1 MNAIETTRR
10 RVFRPK
16 WWAVLLTLVFVIVT
30 IRLGN
35 WQGDRAAYKIAQQT
49 QLDAAMKSTPLDV
62 ATLNASKENIAT
74 LRYRPVTAR
83 GTFDA
88 KHLYFVDNKIQDGK
102 AGYAVL
108 QRLTFDGTNRSV
120 FVERGWVAANAD
132 RAQLP
137 SIDTPANIVSIS
149 GRINLPISRNPGTIT
164 NDFATA
170 RINYVNLEE
179 LQSRLGKALGDSG
192 AVIEPYVFEQSAG
205 DGFIA
210 GTQRALPSSGHQKNL
225 AYQVQWY
232 AFAGLALILFLF
244 FSFRR
249 VDALSDETNSSMR
262 PQ

>member
-1 MNAIETTRR
+1 MGFLRVTSGASSH

-16 WWAVLLTLVFVIVT
+16 WWAVVLTLVFVIVT

-49 QLDAAMKSTPLDV
+49 QLDAAMKSTPLD
-62 ATLNASKENIAT
+62 ASTVSANEENIAT
-74 LRYRPVTAR
+74 LRYRPITAR

-108 QRLTFDGTNRSV
+108 QRFFFERGHRSV
-120 FVERGWVAANAD
+120 FVERGWIAANAD
-132 RAQLP
+132 RSQLP
-137 SIDTPANIVSIS
+137 TIDTPTGGVSIS
-149 GRINLPISRNPGTIT
+149 GRINLPVSRNPGTID
-164 NDFATA
+164 NDFSTS
-170 RINYVNLEE
+170 RINYVNLKE
-179 LQSRLGKALGDSG
+179 LQSRVGKALGVYGD
-192 AVIEPYVFEQSAG
+192 IEPYILEQSAG

-244 FSFRR
+244 FSFRK
-249 VDALSDETNSSMR
+249 VEVSA
-262 PQ
+262 

>member
-1 MNAIETTRR
+1 MGFLRVSSSASSRR
-10 RVFRPK
+10 IFRPK
-16 WWAVLLTLVFVIVT
+16 GWAVLLTLVFVIVT

-35 WQGDRAAYKIAQQT
+35 WQGDRAAYKIEQQS
-49 QLDAAMKSTPLDV
+49 QLDAAMKAAPLD
-62 ATLNASKENIAT
+62 ASKVSASEDGIAA
-74 LRYRPVTAR
+74 LRYRPIAAR
-83 GTFDA
+83 GMFDA

-120 FVERGWVAANAD
+120 FVERGWIAANAD

-149 GRINLPISRNPGTIT
+149 GRINLPISRNPGTID

-179 LQSRLGKALGDSG
+179 LQSRLNVK
-192 AVIEPYVFEQSAG
+192 IEPYLIEQSAG

-249 VDALSDETNSSMR
+249 VEALGEETNSSAR

>member
-1 MNAIETTRR
+1 MVIDASAATR
-10 RVFRPK
+10 RVFHPK

-35 WQGDRAAYKIAQQT
+35 WQGDRAAYKVSQQS
-49 QLDAAMKSTPLDV
+49 QLDAAMKSAPLAIENV
-62 ATLNASKENIAT
+62 AFDHAKAIEF
-74 LRYRPVTAR
+74 RYRPITAR

-108 QRLTFDGTNRSV
+108 HRFTLEQTNRSV
-120 FVERGWVAANAD
+120 FVERGWVAASGD
-132 RAQLP
+132 RTKLP
-137 SIDTPANIVSIS
+137 GIDTPTNIVSIS
-149 GRINLPISRNPGTIT
+149 GRINLPISRNPGTVD
-164 NDFATA
+164 NDFSTP
-170 RINYVNLEE
+170 RINYVNLKE
-179 LQSRLGKALGDSG
+179 LQSHVGKAFGDS
-192 AVIEPYVFEQSAG
+192 AIAIEPYVLEQQSG

-244 FSFRR
+244 FSFRK
-249 VDALSDETNSSMR
+249 VEVSA
-262 PQ
+262 